1 MGSNI
6 IPEKE
11 VPSLENG
18 KTIVYEEELPFPYV
32 HYPSNYG
39 GRGAFFAFQQT
50 EDSPLFHCSCQKK
63 GIEVYLLGMRGLS
76 GIPVAS
82 NDLMIQRFLEFLPV
96 KDKLCHICNKVAPKY
111 GYGKTFGGT
120 KFYSIYGHYIN
131 GLAYEYGIDYTGHLL
146 NPELIPSD
154 IVPMLITSENDDK
167 RLDEQS
173 TKDFIRYCENVIRS
187 RMGYFPIGKRWTS
200 EIRLLELVR
209 RVYPNYTVIHQYE
222 IDHLR
227 ADIYIEELQLVIEY
241 QGEQHFKPFAY
252 MGGEEGLRKTQTKDQ
267 EKVELCNYYK
277 LGIVYFSYQDELT
290 EKLVKDRITSH
301 IKEKSMNYSI

>member
-6 IPEKE
+6 IPKKE
-11 VPSLENG
+11 VPTLGTRQS
-18 KTIVYEEELPFPYV
+18 ISYEEELPFPYV
-32 HYPSNYG
+32 HYPSNYWEG
-39 GRGAFFAFQQT
+39 GAFFAFQET
-50 EDSPLFHCSCQKK
+50 EDGPLFYCSCQKK
-63 GIEVYLLGMRGLS
+63 GIEVYLSGMKGFS

-82 NDLMIQRFLEFLPV
+82 NNLMIQQFLASLPV
-96 KDKLCHICNKVAPKY
+96 KDNLCHICNRVSPQY
-111 GYGKTFGGT
+111 GYGKTYGGT

-131 GLAYEYGIDYTGHLL
+131 GLAYEYGIDYSGNLL
-146 NPELIPSD
+146 NPVLIPSD
-154 IVPMLITSENDDK
+154 IVPMLMTSEHNDE

-173 TKDFIRYCENVIRS
+173 TKNFIRYCENVIRN
-187 RMGYFPIGKRWTS
+187 RMGYFPIGKKWTT

-209 RVYPNYTVIHQYE
+209 KIYPNYTVIHQYE

-227 ADIYIEELQLVIEY
+227 ADVYIEELQLVIEY

-252 MGGEEGLRKTQTKDQ
+252 MGGEEGLRKTQARDQ

-290 EKLVKDRITSH
+290 NKL
-301 IKEKSMNYSI
+301 IKERISSHLNEKRNSAF